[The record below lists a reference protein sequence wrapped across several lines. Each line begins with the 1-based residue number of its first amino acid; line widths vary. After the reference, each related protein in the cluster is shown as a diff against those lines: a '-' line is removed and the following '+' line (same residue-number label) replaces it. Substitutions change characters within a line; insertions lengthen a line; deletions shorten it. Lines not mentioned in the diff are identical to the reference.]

1 MKARDRLSTIQ
12 AKDIRFQL
20 QQKKKKR
27 KTSLKRRPTFYR
39 TTAAVEDK
47 ATAPNE
53 IEVDIGADVV
63 TTTTSAT
70 TVESSRSSSM
80 SSKVWVFLHKKQ
92 EPYCINT
99 VAIWPIYSNVFMSS
113 LCLQFAARE
122 ILILSRFPIREKI
135 EALSSSSEN
144 YLYT

>member
-47 ATAPNE
+47 ANAPNE

-80 SSKVWVFLHKKQ
+80 SSKVWVFLHKKH
-92 EPYCINT
+92 IALTRWRFGLFT
-99 VAIWPIYSNVFMSS
+99 VMF
-113 LCLQFAARE
+113 LCLHYVYNSQ
-122 ILILSRFPIREKI
+122 LEK
-135 EALSSSSEN
+135 S
-144 YLYT
+144 

>member
-47 ATAPNE
+47 ANAPNE

-99 VAIWPIYSNVFMSS
+99 VAIWPIYSNVFFFFNVFIM
-113 LCLQFAARE
+113 FT
-122 ILILSRFPIREKI
+122 IR
-135 EALSSSSEN
+135 S
-144 YLYT
+144 